1 MRYVLDIK
9 MLLIWE
15 QRSIATFKKRQNLI
29 VNTETQNK
37 KTRIEKVAFEM
48 NFKVHMVWVGAEF
61 SRNTWVKGFLKV
73 ENMDKAENCKMG

>member
-1 MRYVLDIK
+1 
-9 MLLIWE
+9 
-15 QRSIATFKKRQNLI
+15 
-29 VNTETQNK
+29 
-37 KTRIEKVAFEM
+37 M